1 MATTVKQYVI
11 SDAARGHIVNG
22 LYASLREID
31 EAVRLAR
38 KVHNEEAA
46 QLLLKQAQEIGNVI
60 DEMREERCTDAGCH
74 GECRTPAH
82 TDAREV

>member
-11 SDAARGHIVNG
+11 SEAARGHIVNG

-46 QLLLKQAQEIGNVI
+46 QLLLKQAREIGQTI
-60 DEMREERCTDAGCH
+60 DDMRSES
-74 GECRTPAH
+74 
-82 TDAREV
+82 